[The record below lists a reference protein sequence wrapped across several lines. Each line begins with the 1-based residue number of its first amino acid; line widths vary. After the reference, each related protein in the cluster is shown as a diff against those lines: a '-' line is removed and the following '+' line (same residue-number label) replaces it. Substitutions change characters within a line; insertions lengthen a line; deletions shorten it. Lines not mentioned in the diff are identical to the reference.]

1 MKKLTLKEMTE
12 SEQREVKTELDKARK
27 SHGRPL
33 TNAEQHKVK
42 DEVVT
47 RIMAARAK
55 LAKAERAERKANR
68 YRPSGDT
75 FSWSLPSAPARRAE
89 PSKPSPPPRDFYL
102 LAKLILATES

>member
-55 LAKAERAERKANR
+55 LAKAERKANR

-75 FSWSLPSAPARRAE
+75 FSWSATIGSR
-89 PSKPSPPPRDFYL
+89 PPR
-102 LAKLILATES
+102 